1 MDELKEFVDE
11 NLEAAFVQYKKAC
24 ATSTKYILE
33 GYIQGLEEIM
43 EFIEDNQ

>member
-11 NLEAAFVQYKKAC
+11 SLEGAFVEYKKAC

-33 GYIQGLEEIM
+33 GYIQALEEVQ
-43 EFIEDNQ
+43 EFLNDC